1 MTTKII
7 GFQATKGSIQSKK
20 LRIATFLDK
29 NIINIASLNANVTW
43 ESNWKKIPDRLQNSI
58 GIFVYKTGVKSEGE
72 QLHILESN
80 NGIDTLNIASSIY
93 DDKKPAIDNKAR
105 NRLIIQARP
114 KEDYIKIVY
123 QNGNIAQTNIKI
135 LINIYRMG
143 S

>member
-20 LRIATFLDK
+20 LRTATFLDTK
-29 NIINIASLNANVTW
+29 TINIASLNANTLW
-43 ESNWKKIPDRLQNSI
+43 ESVWKQIPDRLQNSI
-58 GIFVYKTGVKSEGE
+58 GIFVYKIGVKSEGE
-72 QLHILESN
+72 QLHILESDD
-80 NGIDTLNIASSIY
+80 GINTLNVASSIY
-93 DDKKPAIDNKAR
+93 DNKKPAIDNKAR

-114 KEDYIKIVY
+114 KTDYIKVIY